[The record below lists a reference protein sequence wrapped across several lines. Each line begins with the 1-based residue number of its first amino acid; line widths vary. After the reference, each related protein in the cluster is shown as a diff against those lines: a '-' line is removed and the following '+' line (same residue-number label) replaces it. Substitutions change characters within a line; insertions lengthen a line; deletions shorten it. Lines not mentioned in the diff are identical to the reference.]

1 MFKNLEW
8 KKYTRSQII
17 SMNAVL
23 CAMVLLFVAIP
34 IQIGPLSLAVIPVIA
49 IIISAEVL
57 GWLNGM
63 ITGLFFG
70 LVSLVGHFI
79 RPIVLSFAFYNPLV
93 SVFPRILIGLFAYLT
108 VKGLTKLFPKMPLL
122 LANAFGAAI
131 GVLTNTV
138 GVLGFTLLFYYG
150 RELGSGGSAIGWEW
164 LAGVL
169 LTNSILEIVVC
180 TVVTPPVVLAVNKTL
195 ALTAVRKKSRPEQA
209 VPSFPAEK
217 ESSDNDGEI

>member
-1 MFKNLEW
+1 MLKNCEW

-34 IQIGPLSLAVIPVIA
+34 IQIGPLSLAVIPIIA

-79 RPIVLSFAFYNPLV
+79 RPGVLSFAFYNPLI

-122 LANAFGAAI
+122 LANAFGAAA

-150 RELGSGGSAIGWEW
+150 RELGTDGSAIGWEW

-195 ALTAVRKKSRPEQA
+195 SLTAVRKKTSDKEVASAPRSE
-209 VPSFPAEK
+209 VDNAEK
-217 ESSDNDGEI
+217 DAD